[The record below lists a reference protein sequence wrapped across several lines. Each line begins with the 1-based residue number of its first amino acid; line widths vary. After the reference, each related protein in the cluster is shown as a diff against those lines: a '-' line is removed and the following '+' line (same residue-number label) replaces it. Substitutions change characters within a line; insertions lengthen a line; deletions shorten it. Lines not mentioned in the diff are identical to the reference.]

1 MKFVHALIVV
11 IVAITIVVGAFAMLV
26 PVYKKMRQAEQT
38 VRVKRDIH
46 EQLRGEIMTIQQ
58 EIHDLEH
65 NSSATEKIA
74 REKFK
79 YCREGEIIYI
89 YSE

>member
-38 VRVKRDIH
+38 VRVKREIH
-46 EQLRGEIMTIQQ
+46 EQLRGEIMTIPQ

-74 REKFK
+74 REKFN

>member
-38 VRVKRDIH
+38 VRVKREIH
-46 EQLRGEIMTIQQ
+46 EQLRGEIMNTTAPPQKKSPGR
-58 EIHDLEH
+58 
-65 NSSATEKIA
+65 NSITAAKAKSFIS
-74 REKFK
+74 
-79 YCREGEIIYI
+79 IP
-89 YSE
+89 SERDADPFRK